1 MESSFK
7 GSAPLALLLTSNV
20 ILTWLFL
27 FCCKDALMSAISEE
41 EKEEDGFLYREDG
54 VTSLLCTM
62 KTSLDIIGSILQEES
77 PEFISYC
84 PETWTTYLRVLKT
97 LVALSESEK
106 GVMEQVEDMMKSR
119 KAALYSLVTL
129 FTSWGS
135 KLGIEAERLSELLDQ
150 SISQIA
156 DATAIHGD
164 ISVRFKREE
173 AFGDGVLLEWFFVIS
188 KEIFD
193 PERKLFTVSPDDC
206 RRYRPNPASYV
217 DEDHLKK
224 FKVAGLII
232 ALAIKHGVQ
241 VGILLDPIFF
251 LNLAGKS
258 VHLEEVRLTD
268 EIEHQSCSRILEMS
282 EEAFDAMKLTFSVEI
297 EEEKGKMVEIPLCEN
312 GEDTD
317 VTFKDRELYVKL
329 RTEHLFVKLVEEQV
343 RQFAVGF
350 EKMLSVYHKTFFNT
364 MELKDIDGLLRAQ
377 SHLAVGIPDSPSP
390 QRGLQRRLNPLIRL
404 TISAAEEEATA
415 KLGSSVVSSSSLP
428 SNQKLLRQVIRVRLI
443 CFHLRFLLLLSV
455 PPLHLLPLNQCPG
468 PPPLPLLD
476 HRFLVHPLDLSQASP
491 SPTVDSSLHRLL
503 LPEPHKILL
512 SQRTKQVVWSIG
524 SKPVTEKKTNSGS
537 CLRSTALGMWDWV
550 DGKYDGF
557 GVETWS
563 KGSRYRGQYRQ
574 GMRHGTG
581 IYRFYTGDVY
591 AGEWSNGQSHGCG
604 VYTSED
610 GSRFVGEFK
619 WGVKHGLG
627 HYHFRNGD
635 TYAGEYFADRMHGF
649 GVYLFGNRH
658 RYEGAWHE
666 GRRQGLGMYTFRN
679 GETQAGHWENGVLSC
694 PTEQTTRPDSS
705 FSISHS
711 KVLDTVQ
718 QARKAAEKARE
729 VVKVEERVN
738 RAVMVANRA
747 ANAARVAAT
756 KAVQTQTYYS
766 SGGGDD
772 PL

>member
-1 MESSFK
+1 
-7 GSAPLALLLTSNV
+7 
-20 ILTWLFL
+20 
-27 FCCKDALMSAISEE
+27 MSAISEE

-62 KTSLDIIGSILQEES
+62 KTSLDIIGSISQEES

-129 FTSWGS
+129 FSRVGDQNWVL
-135 KLGIEAERLSELLDQ
+135 KLSDCRNFQIRHHFGKLMFVETKEEETLDIHIDRSELLDQ

-193 PERKLFTVSPDDC
+193 PEKKLFTVSPDDC

-258 VHLEEVRLTD
+258 VRLEEVRLTD

-297 EEEKGKMVEIPLCEN
+297 EEEKGEMVEIPLCEN

-364 MELKDIDGLLRAQ
+364 MELKDIDGLLRGEA
-377 SHLAVGIPDSPSP
+377 HD
-390 QRGLQRRLNPLIRL
+390 
-404 TISAAEEEATA
+404 TISIEDWKLHTDYENFEETDNVIEWFWKVTV
-415 KLGSSVVSSSSLP
+415 LGF
-428 SNQKLLRQVIRVRLI
+428 N
-443 CFHLRFLLLLSV
+443 
-455 PPLHLLPLNQCPG
+455 
-468 PPPLPLLD
+468 
-476 HRFLVHPLDLSQASP
+476 
-491 SPTVDSSLHRLL
+491 
-503 LPEPHKILL
+503 ILL
-512 SQRTKQVVWSIG
+512 G
-524 SKPVTEKKTNSGS
+524 FKT
-537 CLRSTALGMWDWV
+537 L
-550 DGKYDGF
+550 F
-557 GVETWS
+557 
-563 KGSRYRGQYRQ
+563 SR
-574 GMRHGTG
+574 
-581 IYRFYTGDVY
+581 
-591 AGEWSNGQSHGCG
+591 W
-604 VYTSED
+604 
-610 GSRFVGEFK
+610 
-619 WGVKHGLG
+619 
-627 HYHFRNGD
+627 
-635 TYAGEYFADRMHGF
+635 
-649 GVYLFGNRH
+649 
-658 RYEGAWHE
+658 
-666 GRRQGLGMYTFRN
+666 
-679 GETQAGHWENGVLSC
+679 
-694 PTEQTTRPDSS
+694 
-705 FSISHS
+705 
-711 KVLDTVQ
+711 
-718 QARKAAEKARE
+718 
-729 VVKVEERVN
+729 
-738 RAVMVANRA
+738 
-747 ANAARVAAT
+747 
-756 KAVQTQTYYS
+756 
-766 SGGGDD
+766 
-772 PL
+772 